1 MREMVRRM
9 NMARAKGTECKRRTR
24 RKVKTTREHLLRKEV
39 QEVKRMVEPVPSS
52 FLQYGPSMIFTR
64 R

>member
-9 NMARAKGTECKRRTR
+9 NMARAKGTECKRRTRRTR

-39 QEVKRMVEPVPSS
+39 QEVKRMGNPS
-52 FLQYGPSMIFTR
+52 LHPSYNMDHQ
-64 R
+64 

>member
-1 MREMVRRM
+1 
-9 NMARAKGTECKRRTR
+9 MARAKGTECKGRTR